1 MKIVVTAVAGD
12 LDAAVD
18 ERFGRAP
25 WYLLIDTETGAWSA
39 HPNRAAEAAGG
50 AGIAAA
56 RLVGNLGA
64 EAILTANVGPKAEQA
79 LHAAGIRVY
88 AARSGTVRQAIEAFR
103 ATELPTLSVP
113 PAGASAGDERKEGQD
128 ASPV

>member
-64 EAILTANVGPKAEQA
+64 EAILTANVGPKAEEA
-79 LHAAGIRVY
+79 SNDLCWVRLPG
-88 AARSGTVRQAIEAFR
+88 ARGGVRRRSACASSGPR
-103 ATELPTLSVP
+103 SH
-113 PAGASAGDERKEGQD
+113 
-128 ASPV
+128 